1 MWFCNSDLFCVHY
14 FSCRKPFIDISVAS
28 KSHSKKPHL
37 RYFCTILHKGM
48 PIPWI
53 SLHRWMF
60 GPLYLFISLPSQYNC
75 CSLTPFFSLSPLCL
89 LPSTVSSLS
98 TLFHDHLFSQ
108 LIHSWGAMVL
118 RLPLWS
124 TDPGFFGLIK
134 GDLLNKVTAFKE
146 QLTIDKKKTD
156 NCESSAVQLFRWGL
170 FNSSDPHNSGD
181 LLLF

>member
-48 PIPWI
+48 RIPWI

-60 GPLYLFISLPSQYNC
+60 GPLYLFISLPFTHSILQ
-75 CSLTPFFSLSPLCL
+75 S
-89 LPSTVSSLS
+89 VSSLS
-98 TLFHDHLFSQ
+98 SAIHCVFTEHSFPWSSLLSTHPFMRCSHCDPQILAFS
-108 LIHSWGAMVL
+108 
-118 RLPLWS
+118 
-124 TDPGFFGLIK
+124 GLIK
-134 GDLLNKVTAFKE
+134 EDLLNKVTAFKE
-146 QLTIDKKKTD
+146 QLTIDKKPD
-156 NCESSAVQLFRWGL
+156 NRESSAVQLFRWGL

>member
-48 PIPWI
+48 RIPWI

-75 CSLTPFFSLSPLCL
+75 CSLTLFFSLSPLCL

-108 LIHSWGAMVL
+108 LIHSWGAPTVIH
-118 RLPLWS
+118 RSW
-124 TDPGFFGLIK
+124 
-134 GDLLNKVTAFKE
+134 
-146 QLTIDKKKTD
+146 
-156 NCESSAVQLFRWGL
+156 LFRSNKGGFIEQSHCIQRTTYHWQKTRQSWIIC
-170 FNSSDPHNSGD
+170 SSVVQMGA
-181 LLLF
+181 F

>member
-48 PIPWI
+48 RIHWI

-60 GPLYLFISLPSQYNC
+60 GPLYLFISLCPHSTTVVH
-75 CSLTPFFSLSPLCL
+75 SLHSSVCLLSVFCHPLCL
-89 LPSTVSSLS
+89 HWALFSMIISSLNS
-98 TLFHDHLFSQ
+98 S
-108 LIHSWGAMVL
+108 IHEV
-118 RLPLWS
+118 LPLWS

-134 GDLLNKVTAFKE
+134 EDLLNKVTAFKE
-146 QLTIDKKKTD
+146 QLTIDKKPD
-156 NCESSAVQLFRWGL
+156 NRESSAVQLFRWGL